1 MRIGMICPYS
11 FDIPG
16 GVQIHILE
24 IANEMIELG
33 HHVEVLGP
41 GEKTDS
47 VPSYVTLT
55 GKAIPIPFNGSV
67 ARLSFTPQHWRAV
80 RKFIAE
86 GDFDVV
92 HLHEPASPSLTM
104 WATYM
109 AQGPLVSTFH
119 ASGKP
124 SALVRVFRS
133 FLMKRL
139 EGISGHIAVSNMA
152 RRWQMDG
159 IGGDAV
165 LIPNGVRVSKF
176 RTAKPLPGYEVND
189 HPVLLFLGRYDEP
202 RKGMD
207 VLIDA
212 LPRVYAQYPDV
223 ELMVIGDGD
232 AAILREK
239 LAGKV
244 GTLTILGHVSDEE
257 KASAFRSASIYV
269 APNTGG
275 ESFGIVLVEAMSA
288 GVPVV
293 ASDIPAFT
301 AVLDKGAAG
310 WLSSVGDSDMLGKT
324 IVQALTDK
332 HETTA
337 KVVHATS
344 VVAQYDWSVVA
355 QQVLAVYETVALG
368 AGKVQLK

>member
-1 MRIGMICPYS
+1 
-11 FDIPG
+11 
-16 GVQIHILE
+16 
-24 IANEMIELG
+24 
-33 HHVEVLGP
+33 
-41 GEKTDS
+41 
-47 VPSYVTLT
+47 
-55 GKAIPIPFNGSV
+55 
-67 ARLSFTPQHWRAV
+67 
-80 RKFIAE
+80 
-86 GDFDVV
+86 
-92 HLHEPASPSLTM
+92 
-104 WATYM
+104 
-109 AQGPLVSTFH
+109 
-119 ASGKP
+119 
-124 SALVRVFRS
+124 
-133 FLMKRL
+133 
-139 EGISGHIAVSNMA
+139 
-152 RRWQMDG
+152 MDG

-275 ESFGIVLVEAMSA
+275 
-288 GVPVV
+288 
-293 ASDIPAFT
+293 
-301 AVLDKGAAG
+301 DKFRN
-310 WLSSVGDSDMLGKT
+310 
-324 IVQALTDK
+324 
-332 HETTA
+332 
-337 KVVHATS
+337 
-344 VVAQYDWSVVA
+344 
-355 QQVLAVYETVALG
+355 
-368 AGKVQLK
+368 